1 MTNVVTWTWEEI
13 VKFAKR
19 GVAYT
24 EGNLEHEAILVA
36 RWLHAERV
44 KALVAAGEPAPAET
58 PAE

>member
-1 MTNVVTWTWEEI
+1 MTNVVKWTWEEI
-13 VKFAKR
+13 VKFAER

-44 KALVAAGEPAPAET
+44 KALVAAG
-58 PAE
+58 